1 MKKDI
6 ELLAPAG
13 TYDAFLAA
21 IENGADAIYLG
32 GKLFNARANASNF
45 SLSELEEMVKF
56 AHLRDVKIYVTLNT
70 LLDNKEIADALDFAY
85 DLYNINIDAVIV
97 QDLGLAKVL
106 HEYIPGL
113 ELHASTQMTV
123 YNLAGVKELQ
133 RVGFKRVV
141 LARELSFE
149 EIKYICENTDTE
161 IEIFIHGALCISY
174 SGQCL
179 MSSMI
184 GDRSGNR
191 GKCAQPCR
199 LPYTLL
205 KNDTEVAKGYL
216 LSPKDLSMLDLIT
229 SIPNVKS
236 LKIEGRMK
244 SPEYVA
250 TTVKTYRKYIDKYL
264 NNDFTFIDENDR
276 KNITQIFNRGGFTS
290 AYLKKKQGIDMM
302 CYEKPKNWGIY
313 VGKITAYDG
322 KRYIEI
328 SNKNNLNIGDGI
340 EVWNNENT
348 PPSTIISEIEGNKI
362 GRIRGNIH
370 IGDKVYKTSDKAL
383 MKSARESFSR
393 NFVKKSK
400 IDMNVTIRKDE
411 PICFEINGIKY
422 DSGILPD
429 LAQNKPITKEK
440 VIEQLSKTGDT
451 PFKIENLNLILDE
464 NLFLPIST
472 LNDLRRNA
480 LKCYEEYVL
489 NNVHEKVV
497 KKPLETNFKRS
508 SKQITNVTLCVRNL
522 NIDYSTLKNI
532 DTIYVPF
539 KEVLKS
545 KETFEKLPFKK
556 YILLPTITK
565 NNYDTLIKKHVH
577 DFSKICDGF
586 VLSNIGQIEYF
597 KDIDTDLIA
606 NYTFNVFNN
615 FSIDFLTKLGF
626 SKISLSPELT
636 KEQINSLSYAIP
648 SELMVYGA
656 QRVMTSE
663 HCPVGNLIGK
673 FSGSNP
679 CSKPCL
685 KNDKFY
691 LKDRIGMKF
700 EILPDNIDCEST
712 IYNSKITS
720 VESKDLKI
728 NSIRIDV
735 SDESLNEIQKI
746 LDTQKSGQK
755 MSGEKYTN
763 GHIARSV

>member
-1 MKKDI
+1 MNKDI

-13 TYDAFLAA
+13 TYYAFLAA

-45 SLSELEEMVKF
+45 SLEELEEMVKF
-56 AHLRDVKIYVTLNT
+56 AHLRNVKIYVTLNT
-70 LLDNKEIADALDFAY
+70 LLNNAELAEALDFAY

-97 QDLGLAKVL
+97 QDFGLAKVL

-133 RVGFKRVV
+133 KVGFKRVV

-149 EIKYICENTDTE
+149 EIKNICDNTDVE

-216 LSPKDLSMLDLIT
+216 LSPKDLSMLDLIS

-264 NNDFTFIDENDR
+264 NHEDFSINETDR
-276 KNITQIFNRGGFTS
+276 KNIVQIFNRGGFTS
-290 AYLKKKQGIDMM
+290 AYLKKKQGSDMM

-313 VGKITAYDG
+313 IGKVTSYDG
-322 KRYIEI
+322 KRYIEV
-328 SNKNNLNIGDGI
+328 SNKAELNIGDGI
-340 EVWNNENT
+340 EIWNNENT

-362 GRIRGNIH
+362 GRIHGNIH
-370 IGDKVYKTSDKAL
+370 VGDKVYKTSDKNL
-383 MKSARESFSR
+383 MKAARESFSR
-393 NFVKKSK
+393 NFIKKSP
-400 IDMNVTIRKDE
+400 IDMKVKIKKDE
-411 PICFEINGIKY
+411 PICFEINGMHYNSDTI
-422 DSGILPD
+422 PD
-429 LAQNKPITKEK
+429 IAQNKPITKEK

-451 PFKIENLNLILDE
+451 PFKVENLDLILDE

-480 LKCYEEYVL
+480 LKSYEEFVL
-489 NNVHEKVV
+489 NNVHDKVI
-497 KKPLETNFKRS
+497 KKPLETDFKRS
-508 SKQITNVTLCVRNL
+508 SKQINNVTLCVRNL
-522 NIDYSTLKNI
+522 SEDYLNLKNV

-539 KEVLKS
+539 KEVLKN
-545 KETFEKLPFKK
+545 KETFEKVPFKK
-556 YILLPTITK
+556 YIMLPTITK
-565 NNYDTLIKKHVH
+565 NNYDILIKKHVLE
-577 DFSKICDGF
+577 FSKICDGF
-586 VLSNIGQIEYF
+586 VLSNIGQLEYF
-597 KDIDTDLIA
+597 NGIDTDLIA
-606 NYTFNVFNN
+606 NYTFNIFNN
-615 FSIDFLTKLGF
+615 YSIDYLSKLGF
-626 SKISLSPELT
+626 SKITLSPELT

-673 FSGSNP
+673 FSGSNA
-679 CSKPCL
+679 CSKPCI

-691 LKDRIGMKF
+691 LKDRLGMKF
-700 EILPDNIDCEST
+700 EVLPDNIDCEST

-720 VESKDLKI
+720 IESKDLKI

-735 SDESLNEIQKI
+735 TDEPLNEVQKI
-746 LDTQKSGQK
+746 INTHKSGQK

>member
-1 MKKDI
+1 MNKDI

-21 IENGADAIYLG
+21 TENGADAIYLG

-45 SLSELEEMVKF
+45 SLEELEEMVKF
-56 AHLRDVKIYVTLNT
+56 AHLRNVKIYVTLNT
-70 LLDNKEIADALDFAY
+70 LLNNAELAEALDFAY

-97 QDLGLAKVL
+97 QDFGLAKVL

-133 RVGFKRVV
+133 KVGFKRVV

-149 EIKYICENTDTE
+149 EIKNICDNTDVET
-161 IEIFIHGALCISY
+161 EIFIHGALCISY

-216 LSPKDLSMLDLIT
+216 LSPKDLSMLDLIS

-264 NNDFTFIDENDR
+264 NHEDFSINETDR
-276 KNITQIFNRGGFTS
+276 KNIVQIFNRGGFTS
-290 AYLKKKQGIDMM
+290 AYLKKKQGSDMM

-313 VGKITAYDG
+313 IGKVTSYDG
-322 KRYIEI
+322 KRYIEV
-328 SNKNNLNIGDGI
+328 SNKAELNIGDGI
-340 EVWNNENT
+340 EIWNNENT

-362 GRIRGNIH
+362 GRIHGNIH
-370 IGDKVYKTSDKAL
+370 VGDKVYKTSDKNL
-383 MKSARESFSR
+383 MKMARESFSR
-393 NFVKKSK
+393 NFVKKSP
-400 IDMNVTIRKDE
+400 IDMRVTIKKDE
-411 PICFEINGIKY
+411 PICFEINGMHYNSDTI
-422 DSGILPD
+422 PD
-429 LAQNKPITKEK
+429 IAQNKPVTKEK

-451 PFKIENLNLILDE
+451 PFKIENLDLTLDE

-480 LKCYEEYVL
+480 LKSYEEFVL
-489 NNVHEKVV
+489 NNVHDKVI

-508 SKQITNVTLCVRNL
+508 SKQINNITLCVRNL
-522 NIDYSTLKNI
+522 SEDYLNLKNV

-539 KEVLKS
+539 KEVLKN
-545 KETFEKLPFKK
+545 KETFEKALFKK
-556 YILLPTITK
+556 YIMLPTITK
-565 NNYDTLIKKHVH
+565 NNYDILIKKHVLE
-577 DFSKICDGF
+577 FSKICDGF
-586 VLSNIGQIEYF
+586 VLSNIGQLEYF
-597 KDIDTDLIA
+597 NGIDTDLIA
-606 NYTFNVFNN
+606 NYTFNIFNN
-615 FSIDFLTKLGF
+615 CSIDYLSKLGF
-626 SKISLSPELT
+626 SKITLSPELT

-673 FSGSNP
+673 FSGSNA
-679 CSKPCL
+679 CSKPCI

-691 LKDRIGMKF
+691 LKDRLGMKF
-700 EILPDNIDCEST
+700 EVFPDNIDCEST

-720 VESKDLKI
+720 IESKDLKI

-735 SDESLNEIQKI
+735 TDEPLNEVQKI
-746 LDTQKSGQK
+746 INTHKSGQK